1 MARKLLLLAC
11 CAIIALYAA
20 NPCPAQEAG
29 APAGAPAASAPAA
42 PAEDADQGPT
52 VLDVLAGVEK
62 RYGKGGVCG
71 KFFQE
76 AVLAGVGVSD
86 FASGT
91 VCFKYPDKMYWLY
104 TDPEE
109 QLVVSDGK
117 TLWIFRKADNQVMM
131 GDAAAFFGEG
141 DGAGFL
147 ADVAG
152 LRKRFA
158 LAWATDKLSSPWVR
172 EGWYAIKLI
181 PYKPRPEF
189 TVLYLAIDKK
199 TFEVRESISENE
211 HGDQTRIVYTDLDFS
226 APMEDGK
233 FTFSPGPGTEV
244 LTLDDMEK

>member
-1 MARKLLLLAC
+1 MHRSCLFTAVSISLLLLA
-11 CAIIALYAA
+11 AA
-20 NPCPAQEAG
+20 PCPAKDE
-29 APAGAPAASAPAA
+29 AA
-42 PAEDADQGPT
+42 PAPPLKPVAAAATEGPS

-76 AVLAGVGVSD
+76 AALAGVGVSD

-104 TDPEE
+104 TEPED

-117 TLWIFRKADNQVMM
+117 TLWIYRKADNQVMM
-131 GDAAAFFGEG
+131 GDAAEFFGQG

-147 ADVAG
+147 ANVAG
-152 LRKRFA
+152 LKKRFA
-158 LAWATDKLSSPWVR
+158 LAWATERLTAPWAR
-172 EGWYAIKLI
+172 ENWYAVKLI

-211 HGDQTRIVYTDLDFS
+211 HGDTTRIVYSDLSFGGGTPEEKFS
-226 APMEDGK
+226 FKPPAGA
-233 FTFSPGPGTEV
+233 EV
-244 LTLDDMEK
+244 LTLDEMEK